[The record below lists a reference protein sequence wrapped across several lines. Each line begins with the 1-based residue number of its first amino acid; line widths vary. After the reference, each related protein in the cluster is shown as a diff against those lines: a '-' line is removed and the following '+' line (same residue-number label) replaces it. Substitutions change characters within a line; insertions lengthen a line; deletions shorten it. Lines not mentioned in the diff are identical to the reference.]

1 MYEVYFH
8 RDMDVAEDVSVAL
21 GWAVWSAALGRPAS
35 VVRDGELVYHVE
47 VGSKRN
53 EDDSW
58 CPAIVHLSEAGHDR
72 GADDLREHQL
82 REDSI
87 KT

>member
-1 MYEVYFH
+1 
-8 RDMDVAEDVSVAL
+8 MDVAEEVSVAL
-21 GWAVWSAALGRPAS
+21 GPGRAWSAALGRPAS

-82 REDSI
+82 REDSM
-87 KT
+87 KTRPT